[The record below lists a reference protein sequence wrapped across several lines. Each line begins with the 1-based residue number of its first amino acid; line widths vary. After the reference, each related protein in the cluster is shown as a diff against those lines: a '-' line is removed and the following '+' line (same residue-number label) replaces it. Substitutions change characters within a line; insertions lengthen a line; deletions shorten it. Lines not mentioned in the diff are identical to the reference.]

1 MELTT
6 QKPKLILT
14 DLDGTLLR
22 DDKTLS
28 LANRAAL
35 ERAAGQGAQVVL
47 STGRSYQSLSQEL
60 RGLPFLRYFI
70 LVNGAKVYDLQTDTV
85 LYRAEVPMD
94 VAQGLFQMFEPL
106 DACIDCYQ
114 NDIGLMDRKYYD
126 HLERYIDDPHALKMT
141 QDCRTPLD
149 HFREDV
155 RDGGESV
162 QKLQAF
168 FHTPEVRTEA
178 LRLLGETYPQLIL
191 SSSLPGNL
199 EINAPGAT
207 KGDALLALCQALGL
221 DPACAVAF
229 GDGTNDLT
237 MIRNA
242 GIGVAMA
249 NAEPELLAAADLV
262 APSNQEDG
270 VAQVLSRWF

>member
-28 LANRAAL
+28 PANRAAL

-47 STGRSYQSLSQEL
+47 STGRSYKSLSQEL
-60 RGLPFLRYFI
+60 RDLPFLRYFI

>member
-28 LANRAAL
+28 PANRATL

-47 STGRSYQSLSQEL
+47 STGRSYKSLSQEL
-60 RGLPFLRYFI
+60 RDLPFLRYFI

-141 QDCRTPLD
+141 QDFRTPLD

-270 VAQVLSRWF
+270 VSQVLSRWF

>member
-28 LANRAAL
+28 PANRAAL

-47 STGRSYQSLSQEL
+47 STGRSYKSLSQEL
-60 RGLPFLRYFI
+60 RDLPFLRYFI

-270 VAQVLSRWF
+270 VAQVLSRSP

>member
-28 LANRAAL
+28 PANRAAL

-47 STGRSYQSLSQEL
+47 STGRSYKSLSQEL
-60 RGLPFLRYFI
+60 RDLPFLRYFI

-114 NDIGLMDRKYYD
+114 NDTGLMDRKYYD

-141 QDCRTPLD
+141 QDCRRIISGRP
-149 HFREDV
+149 
-155 RDGGESV
+155 SV
-162 QKLQAF
+162 PAAKACRSCK
-168 FHTPEVRTEA
+168 P
-178 LRLLGETYPQLIL
+178 
-191 SSSLPGNL
+191 SS
-199 EINAPGAT
+199 T
-207 KGDALLALCQALGL
+207 RRR
-221 DPACAVAF
+221 PAQRRSASWVKP
-229 GDGTNDLT
+229 
-237 MIRNA
+237 I
-242 GIGVAMA
+242 
-249 NAEPELLAAADLV
+249 
-262 APSNQEDG
+262 PS
-270 VAQVLSRWF
+270 

>member
-14 DLDGTLLR
+14 DLDSTLLR